1 MDNEQLLEMYYKNNG
16 AKLHRIVDKI
26 LCRFG
31 GIYNKDYDDFYS
43 LANEVF
49 ADVLNRFDDSCDF
62 EVFLRTCLLK
72 RVKTEITR
80 RNRLKRQTDLT
91 AISLDTP
98 VGGEKGYTVGDGLV
112 SKFDMNSE
120 ISEEIGILREE
131 KVERYMNRISSI
143 QRKIVVMRMKGY
155 EPFEIR
161 HVLDI
166 SQKQY
171 NGHMNTIRSYEN
183 KKALLRKDKT
193 EKKKNEE
200 EILLVETPA
209 QIGERTKNTSYAL
222 SALIKKLHNY
232 SLRDDHIL
240 QRSSGQWNSS
250 IKGELVSDILQGRS
264 LLPII
269 VSEEKAEG
277 MLYNWLIDGLQR
289 CSTIDDYKNDGFSVY
304 HNVKLYNICYQTIKK
319 DKQGKIMFDGNDN
332 PIYENKIFDI
342 RKKKFSELPE
352 ELKDKFLE
360 YQIPVMLN
368 LDCTKKEIAY
378 DIARFNRCRPMTKS
392 QLGVLSLEE
401 GLGEIVNNII
411 KMDFFHNESKSSYK
425 QSDFRTSNM
434 KRMIVESV
442 MVTNFLEDWNKN
454 IEKVC
459 EYLSENQCESYFIEF
474 YDIIERLTKVSNKD
488 IAEMFTTKDSFIWF
502 ALFNKFSKLEI
513 NDFKYVEFMKKL
525 KTDLHSRMVNGT
537 TYDELDQKSNKD
549 KKTIVNKLELLN
561 YLMEEYLSK
570 NKDGTVNVK
579 NGIQPYEQC
588 LYPIGV

>member
-62 EVFLRTCLLK
+62 EVFLRNCLLK

-131 KVERYMNRISSI
+131 KVERYLNRISSI

-166 SQKQY
+166 TQKQY

-289 CSTIDDYKNDGFSVY
+289 CSTIDDYKNDGFSIY

-411 KMDFFHNESKSSYK
+411 KMEFFHNESKSSYK

-488 IAEMFTTKDSFIWF
+488 IAEMFTIKDSFIWF
-502 ALFNKFSKLEI
+502 ALFNKFTKLEI
-513 NDFKYVEFMKKL
+513 NDLKYVEFMKEL
-525 KTDLHSRMVNGT
+525 KTDLHSHMVNGT

-561 YLMEEYLSK
+561 YMMEEYLSK
-570 NKDGTVNVK
+570 NKDGTVIDK
-579 NGIQPYEQC
+579 KRIQPYGQC
-588 LYPIGV
+588 LYPLGV